1 MANFKTGVLS
11 AVVAQV
17 LWGLFP
23 VYWKWLSHVTPLE
36 VLSHR
41 NLWCA
46 FFLLIVVLLS
56 AERRRVAAA
65 ILGNRFEILR
75 HLFSAGLIAANW
87 LVYIWAVVNNY
98 VVDASLGYFLSP
110 LVSVAL
116 GYFVFAER
124 LDTRQWCA
132 IALAVAGVMTM
143 VVASGEIPWIGLSLA
158 TTFGLYGMVRKKA
171 PTGPIN
177 GLFIETLLLVPATLF
192 AFWWISRTHG
202 LYYSNPTD
210 GTELLLMLGGLITA
224 VPLIL
229 YAQGARSL
237 PLSLSGLLV
246 YLTPSIQFLIGWLYY
261 RESIQPAT
269 WVGFFCIW
277 TALLVY
283 TASVR
288 QKSIDSQTIES
299 A

>member
-1 MANFKTGVLS
+1 MSNFKIGVIS
-11 AVVAQV
+11 AVTAQI

-41 NLWCA
+41 NFWCA
-46 FFLLIVVLLS
+46 VFLFVVVVVS
-56 AERRRVAAA
+56 AERRGITVSV
-65 ILGNRFEILR
+65 LTNRSEILR

-87 LVYIWAVVNNY
+87 LVYIWAVVNNH

-116 GYFVFAER
+116 GYFVFAEK
-124 LDTRQWCA
+124 LDKRQWCA
-132 IALAVAGVMTM
+132 IVLAIIGVVIM
-143 VVASGEIPWIGLSLA
+143 VVARGEMPWIGLSLA

-177 GLFIETLLLVPATLF
+177 GLFIETLLLVPASLI
-192 AFWWISRTHG
+192 ALWWIDRTHG
-202 LYYSNPTD
+202 LYFSNIAG
-210 GTELLLMLGGLITA
+210 GTEFLLMLGGLITA

-229 YAQGARSL
+229 YAQGARAL

-261 RESIQPAT
+261 RESIPVAT

-277 TALLVY
+277 IALFVY

-288 QKSIDSQTIES
+288 RKGIERLS
-299 A
+299 E

>member
-1 MANFKTGVLS
+1 LSNFSKGVLS

-23 VYWKWLSHVTPLE
+23 IYWKWLSHVTPLE

-46 FFLLIVVLLS
+46 VFLLLVILLS
-56 AERRRVAAA
+56 AERRQVVAEVLA
-65 ILGNRFEILR
+65 NRFEILR
-75 HLFSAGLIAANW
+75 HLFSAALIANNW
-87 LVYIWAVVNNY
+87 LVYIWAVVNDH

-116 GYFVFAER
+116 GYFVFAEK
-124 LDTRQWCA
+124 LNARQWSA
-132 IALAVAGVMTM
+132 IALAVFGVLIM
-143 VVASGEIPWIGLSLA
+143 VIASGEIPWIGISLA

-177 GLFIETLLLVPATLF
+177 GLFIETLLLVPVTLM
-192 AFWWISRTHG
+192 AFLWIEQAQG
-202 LYYSNPTD
+202 LHYSNPF
-210 GTELLLMLGGLITA
+210 GKTELLLILGGLVTA

-229 YAQGARSL
+229 YAQGARTL

-261 RESIQPAT
+261 RESIQMTT
-269 WVGFFCIW
+269 WAGFICIW
-277 TALLVY
+277 LALFIYSL
-283 TASVR
+283 
-288 QKSIDSQTIES
+288 SIRKKPANSEV